1 MNYKAHWSDRLKY
14 PLITAAIAVAGS
26 VAWSAAQATP
36 IPLGDIQWDVTIP
49 GSFGQFDIVNET
61 GPNSSPPTFPVT
73 TEVQFNSLSLVVHF
87 SDGSTTTF
95 GPSYF
100 TLNPDGES
108 LDGSPIAIGGVSPQ
122 PTEAILTGDLAPT
135 TITVNGIPTTVNSS
149 FDNGA
154 GGSVTITPSSPPNLA
169 DGDFAIINAESGVS
183 PPPTTPEPDM
193 TLTFLVGSFMILIL
207 ARRPR
212 WRDGLKTLLAAARF
226 GGAVGVLFAIG
237 ATLFPALSF
246 AATTLHQNT
255 ASTPG
260 SGVAGVSFLNITG
273 SGFPSGPINPANVTI
288 KLAPTCTVGAT
299 SPVAGEADATATS
312 VKTILGNTDRVNF
325 EVPATLLS
333 GASTPTGTYMAQIVD
348 TTSGFAGGNCSI
360 VMVTASTTSLN
371 ACVPT
376 SSLGVVTGTT
386 VTAYVPN
393 GWWGGSSTGLTAVPI
408 EGALGSSTPISTPN
422 VVNSCAGNPAT
433 GQVVCTGNNT
443 DVYLISGSPPALTNT
458 LTSGLTGS
466 AGFSGGSC
474 QNCGVAINALT
485 NTAAIA
491 GGSSTSPSGDGVQVL
506 NLNTNTFQ
514 PVFNTAQA
522 VSEDISIDPGRNL
535 ILSPNEANNYMI
547 LSLNSATGAITGE
560 FDNPITTGGEPDSAA
575 EDCLTGTAL
584 SSVEFTNN
592 IYLANLASPSTIFT
606 PGSPGSW
613 TGPSLLFLPT
623 EGGSNFSAGI
633 SGISVAPGSSHLA
646 IYTGEFGG
654 AGFGILQLPATQ
666 SSGSPTVVD
675 YVTGLLPPT
684 PDGSVFQT
692 GCDPH
697 TVTAYTSPNTGLA
710 YGVMASWVPLCFAGG
725 TPTWLA
731 VIDLAKTINPTATP
745 RQFGTTHTIDPSV
758 DLIANG
764 NVRYVK
770 VQ

>member
-1 MNYKAHWSDRLKY
+1 MKYRVLWSHRQKY
-14 PLITAAIAVAGS
+14 RMMTAGLAIVGS
-26 VAWSAAQATP
+26 LAWCAAQAAP
-36 IPLGDIQWDVTIP
+36 IALGFISWDVTIP
-49 GSFGQFDIVNET
+49 GSFGQFDITNMT
-61 GPNSSPPTFPVT
+61 GPNECPPGFPVD
-73 TEVQFNSLSLVVHF
+73 TEVQFTSLSLVVQF

-108 LDGSPIAIGGVSPQ
+108 LDGSPVAIGGVSPQ
-122 PTEAILTGDLAPT
+122 PTEASLSGDLTPT
-135 TITVNGIPTTVNSS
+135 TIDVSGTPTMVDAS
-149 FDNGA
+149 FDTA
-154 GGSVTITPSSPPNLA
+154 TILPSSPPNLA
-169 DGDFAIINAESGVS
+169 DGDFAVINAEPAAVS
-183 PPPTTPEPDM
+183 ATPEPDM
-193 TLTFLVGSFMILIL
+193 ILTLILGSSMVLIL

-212 WRDGLKTLLAAARF
+212 RRDGLKSRLSAAGFRGAA
-226 GGAVGVLFAIG
+226 GAVFASAAI
-237 ATLFPALSF
+237 LSPVVSF

-260 SGVAGVSFLNITG
+260 SGVAGISFLNITA

-288 KLAPTCTVGAT
+288 KLAPTCPVGAT
-299 SPVAGEADATATS
+299 GPVAGEADATATS
-312 VKTILGNTDRVNF
+312 VKPILGSTDRVSF
-325 EVPATLLS
+325 EVPSTLLS
-333 GASTPTGTYMAQIVD
+333 GEPIATGTYMAQIVD
-348 TTSGFAGGNCSI
+348 TTAGFAGGNCSI

-371 ACVPT
+371 ACLPT

-393 GWWGGSSTGLTAVPI
+393 GWWGGSATGLTAVQI
-408 EGALGSSTPISTPN
+408 EGGAATTSITTPN

-458 LTSGLTGS
+458 LTSGLTGIAS
-466 AGFSGGSC
+466 FSGGSC
-474 QNCGVAINALT
+474 NNCGVAINALT
-485 NTAAIA
+485 NTAAIN
-491 GGSSTSPSGDGVQVL
+491 GGSSTSPSGDGIQVL
-506 NLNTNTFQ
+506 NLNTNSFQ
-514 PVFNTAQA
+514 PVFNTVQP

-535 ILSPNEANNYMI
+535 ILSPNENNNYV
-547 LSLNSATGAITGE
+547 LYSLNSATGAITGE
-560 FDNPITTGGEPDSAA
+560 LDNTISTGGEPDSAA
-575 EDCLTGTAL
+575 EDCSTGIGL
-584 SSVEFTNN
+584 SSLEFTNT
-592 IYLANLASPSTIFT
+592 IYLANLAQATFS

-613 TGPSLLFLPT
+613 TAPSLLFLPT
-623 EGGSNFSAGI
+623 GSGSNFSAGI
-633 SGISVAPGSSHLA
+633 SGISVAQGSSHLA

-654 AGFGILQLPATQ
+654 AGFGILELPATQ
-666 SSGSPTVVD
+666 TSGNPSVVD

-684 PDGSVFQT
+684 PDGFVFQS

-697 TVTAYTSPNTGLA
+697 TVTAYTSPNNGLA
-710 YGVMASWVPLCFAGG
+710 YGVMASWVPLCFVGG
-725 TPTWLA
+725 KPTWLA
-731 VIDLAKTINPTATP
+731 VIDLAKTIDPVATP